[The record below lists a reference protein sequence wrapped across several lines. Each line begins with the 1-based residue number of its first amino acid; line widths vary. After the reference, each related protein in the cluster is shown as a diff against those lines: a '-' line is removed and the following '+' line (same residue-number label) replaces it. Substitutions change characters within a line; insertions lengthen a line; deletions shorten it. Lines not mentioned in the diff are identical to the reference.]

1 MEPPKS
7 SRAAGIAVSI
17 FALFVLSFFI
27 LRASLNLMN
36 QRSDLNLLLG
46 ITGVAFIL
54 LLWGLSVIKLINIM
68 GCKECRNTKE
78 ETTTRKEEK

>member
-1 MEPPKS
+1 
-7 SRAAGIAVSI
+7 
-17 FALFVLSFFI
+17 
-27 LRASLNLMN
+27 MN